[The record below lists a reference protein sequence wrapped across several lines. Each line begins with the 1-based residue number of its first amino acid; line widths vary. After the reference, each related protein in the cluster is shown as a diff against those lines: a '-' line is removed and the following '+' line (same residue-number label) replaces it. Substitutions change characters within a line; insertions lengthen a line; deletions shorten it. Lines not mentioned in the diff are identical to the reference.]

1 VALAFGAVFSIGA
14 AALAITVVTANAKAK
29 SMDIA
34 VYLAHDRLEAIR
46 NTAFANVTAGN
57 FPSEGYGTITIGSP
71 AVAYPD
77 HQRSVSIQDNT
88 PTSGVKRVLVTV
100 SWRSGRVTEEMLVGR

>member
-1 VALAFGAVFSIGA
+1 
-14 AALAITVVTANAKAK
+14 LAITVVTANAKSK

-46 NTAFANVTAGN
+46 NTTFANVTAAN